1 MRFLIGLIAG
11 ALIGAVLTILA
22 TGDAGQALQAQ
33 VRDRAARERTNET
46 PAATGRTDPSP
57 RST

>member
-33 VRDRAARERTNET
+33 VRDRAARERN
-46 PAATGRTDPSP
+46 ASGDGSD
-57 RST
+57 